1 MSKVKIRA
9 EVVSQ
14 KEIAEEIFDLVI
26 KAEEIAKEAVCGQF
40 VSLYTRDSATLLP
53 RPISLCGIDNEKGTL
68 RLVYRVVGKGTK
80 EFSGLSEGDYIDVLG
95 PLGNGFELN
104 SERPVIMGGG
114 IGIPPMLRLTKEF
127 SENGIKKE
135 DISVILGYRDEA
147 FLADEFSEYAT
158 VYLTSDSGKIGLKGN
173 VLDAVKEYKISG
185 DMIYACGPTPMLR
198 AIKNYAKENNVKAQ
212 ISLEERMACGIGAC
226 LACVCDSKDIDDHSK
241 VKNKR
246 ICKDGPVFYA
256 EEVEI

>member
-9 EVVSQ
+9 EVVSC

-53 RPISLCGIDNEKGTL
+53 RPISLCGIDKEKGTL

-80 EFSGLSEGDYIDVLG
+80 DFSGLSEGYYIDVLG

-127 SENGIKKE
+127 SEKGIKKE

-198 AIKNYAKENNVKAQ
+198 AIKNYAEENNVKAQ